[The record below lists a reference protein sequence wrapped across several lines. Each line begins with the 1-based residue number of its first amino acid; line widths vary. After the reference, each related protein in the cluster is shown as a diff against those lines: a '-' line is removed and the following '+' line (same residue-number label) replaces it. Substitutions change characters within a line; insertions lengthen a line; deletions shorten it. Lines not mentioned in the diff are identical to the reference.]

1 MKNQIEIHFSIDL
14 VDHLKECFTDSS
26 LVKLK
31 KITHHATN
39 YTEKTVHPRRSQ
51 PCTLPALD
59 WPSRRP
65 LASYTP
71 APLPH
76 LAMGVG
82 SGRRKKQKPM
92 FFFAFFYYALD
103 LWTQVVVRQ
112 REVK

>member
-65 LASYTP
+65 FATP
-71 APLPH
+71 GHGCGLRPEEEAEAH
-76 LAMGVG
+76 V
-82 SGRRKKQKPM
+82 
-92 FFFAFFYYALD
+92 FFAFFYYALD